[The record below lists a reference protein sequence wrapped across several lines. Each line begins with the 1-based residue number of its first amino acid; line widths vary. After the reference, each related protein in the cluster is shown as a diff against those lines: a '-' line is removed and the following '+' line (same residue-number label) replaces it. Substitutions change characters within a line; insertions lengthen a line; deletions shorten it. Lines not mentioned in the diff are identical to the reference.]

1 MAASLSWTVAANFSY
16 NAPMSG
22 FQLIANFV
30 PTGDQPGAIIS
41 LVKGLEAGSRYQTLL
56 GITGS
61 GKTFTMANVI
71 QEVQRP
77 TLIISP
83 NKTLAA
89 QLCQEFRSFFPKN
102 AVEYFVS
109 YYDYYQPEAYIPQTD
124 TYIEKDSSIN
134 DELDRLRHEATM
146 SLLSRRDVIV
156 VASVSCIYNLGTP
169 KDYMKAAIQLQPGAA
184 LDREELIKQLV
195 GIKYERNDFEL
206 KRGRFRVRG
215 DVVEIMPSYEKNLI
229 RIELDGDKIGKL
241 TALEP
246 VAGKKLQELE
256 RAIVFPGTH
265 YVTFEDKMEGAL
277 AAIRLDLDI
286 QLTALRGQ
294 NKLVEAQRLEQRTKY
309 DLEIIRE
316 MGYCSGIENYSR
328 YFDGR
333 LPGESPSTL
342 IDYFPDDL
350 LVFIDESHVTVPQL
364 HAMYNGDRARKNT
377 LIDFGFRLP
386 SALDNRPLKFEE
398 VEKKFKQ
405 AVFVSATP
413 SKYERQVSTQLVE
426 QIIRPTGLIDPA
438 VEVRKAEGQVENLLA
453 EIKVRVGRQERVLV
467 TTLTKRMAEDLSE
480 YLNEAGIKVRYLHS
494 DVETLDRIDIL
505 RGLRKGEFDVLVGIN
520 LLREGLDLPEV
531 SLVAILDADKEGFLR
546 GETSLIQTI
555 GRAARNVNGTVLLY
569 AERTTDSMA
578 AALRE
583 TNRRRKIQIAYNEKN
598 NITPQTIVK
607 EIHDISDR
615 IQESK
620 LSEIKRLKE
629 FIPAS
634 EIPDL
639 IKALEDEMAMAATEL
654 NFEQAAEL
662 RDRIKELKK
671 AFGLPAA
678 GRD

>member
-1 MAASLSWTVAANFSY
+1 MQKFKLVSDF
-16 NAPMSG
+16 APR
-22 FQLIANFV
+22 
-30 PTGDQPGAIIS
+30 GDQPQAIDQ
-41 LVKGLEAGSRYQTLL
+41 LVKGVTSGKKFQTLL

-61 GKTFTMANVI
+61 GKTFTMANII
-71 QEVQRP
+71 QAVQRP
-77 TLIISP
+77 TLVISP

-89 QLCQEFRSFFPKN
+89 QLCQEFRGFFPGN

-146 SLLSRRDVIV
+146 SLLTRRDVVV

-169 KDYMKAAIQLQPGAA
+169 KDYLKAALRLQLGEKY
-184 LDREELIKQLV
+184 DREELIKHLV
-195 GIKYERNDFEL
+195 GVKYERNDFEL

-215 DVVEIMPSYEKNLI
+215 ESIEIMPSYEKNLI
-229 RIELDGDKIGKL
+229 RIELDGDRIGKIA
-241 TALEP
+241 ALEP
-246 VAGKKLQELE
+246 VAGKKLQELDQ
-256 RAIVFPGTH
+256 AVIFPGTH
-265 YVTFEDKMEGAL
+265 YVTFEDKMGPAL
-277 AAIRLDLDI
+277 QAIRHDMET
-286 QLTALRGQ
+286 QVAALRGQ

-333 LPGESPSTL
+333 RPGEPPSTL
-342 IDYFPDDL
+342 MDYFPDDFL
-350 LVFIDESHVTVPQL
+350 LFIDESHVTVPQL
-364 HAMYNGDRARKNT
+364 HAMYNGDRARKET

-386 SALDNRPLKFEE
+386 SALDNRPFKFEE
-398 VEKKFKQ
+398 FEKKLKQ
-405 AVFVSATP
+405 VVFVSATP
-413 SKYERQVSTQLVE
+413 GPYEKKNSEQTVE

-438 VEVRKAEGQVENLLA
+438 CEVRSAVGQVEDLLK
-453 EIKVRVGRQERVLV
+453 EIKVRVGRKERVLV

-494 DVETLDRIDIL
+494 DVETLDRIEIL
-505 RGLRKGEFDVLVGIN
+505 RGLRLGEFDVLVGIN

-546 GETSLIQTI
+546 AETSLIQTI
-555 GRAARNVNGTVLLY
+555 GRASRNINGTVLLY
-569 AERTTDSMA
+569 AEKMTDSMRR
-578 AALRE
+578 ALRE
-583 TNRRRKIQIAYNEKN
+583 TNRRRKIQVAYNEEHG
-598 NITPQTIVK
+598 ITPQTIVK
-607 EIHDISDR
+607 AIHDISDR
-615 IQESK
+615 IRESK
-620 LSEIKRLKE
+620 LAEIKRIKDFLPPDE
-629 FIPAS
+629 V
-634 EIPDL
+634 PDL
-639 IKALEDEMAMAATEL
+639 IRDLENEMQMAATEL
-654 NFEQAAEL
+654 NFEAAAEI

>member
-1 MAASLSWTVAANFSY
+1 MPKFKIVSNY
-16 NAPMSG
+16 EPC
-22 FQLIANFV
+22 
-30 PTGDQPGAIIS
+30 GDQPEAIS
-41 LVKGLEAGSRYQTLL
+41 QLVKGLEAGDRYQTLL

-71 QEVQRP
+71 EKVQRP

-89 QLCQEFRSFFPKN
+89 QLCQEFRSFFPHN

-109 YYDYYQPEAYIPQTD
+109 YYDYYQPEAYIPSTD

-156 VASVSCIYNLGTP
+156 VASVSCIYSLGTP
-169 KDYMKAAIQLQPGAA
+169 KDYLKAMLILRLGETH
-184 LDREELIKQLV
+184 DREEIIKHLV
-195 GIKYERNDFEL
+195 SVKYERNDFEL

-215 DVVEIMPSYEKNLI
+215 DVVEVLPAYAKNIL
-229 RIELDGDKIGKL
+229 RIELDGDKISKL
-241 TALEP
+241 T
-246 VAGKKLQELE
+246 ELE
-256 RAIVFPGTH
+256 AVTGQKMAEQESAAIFPGTH
-265 YVTFEDKMEGAL
+265 YLTFEDRMETAL
-277 AAIRLDLDI
+277 AAIRQDMEI
-286 QLTALRGQ
+286 QVAELKTA

-309 DLEIIRE
+309 DLEMIKE
-316 MGYCSGIENYSR
+316 MGYCNGIENYSR

-333 LPGESPSTL
+333 KPGEAPSTL
-342 IDYFPDDL
+342 MSYFPDDYL
-350 LVFIDESHVTVPQL
+350 LFIDESHVTVPQL

-386 SALDNRPLKFEE
+386 SARDNRPLKFEE
-398 VEKKFKQ
+398 FEKKLNQVMFI
-405 AVFVSATP
+405 SATP
-413 SKYERQVSTQLVE
+413 SAYERKISTQIVE

-438 VEVRKAEGQVENLLA
+438 VEVRKAEGQVEDLLK
-453 EIKVRVGRQERVLV
+453 EIRVRVEKKERVLV

-555 GRAARNVNGTVLLY
+555 GRAARNINGTVLLY
-569 AERTTDSMA
+569 AEKMTDSMKR
-578 AALRE
+578 ALAE
-583 TNRRRKIQIAYNEKN
+583 TNRRRKIQIEFNEKN

-615 IQESK
+615 IRESK
-620 LSEIKRLKE
+620 LEEIKRLKDFMPKE
-629 FIPAS
+629 
-634 EIPDL
+634 EVPDL
-639 IKALEDEMAMAATEL
+639 IRALEEEMQMAATEL
-654 NFEQAAEL
+654 NFEQAAEI

-671 AFGLPAA
+671 AFGLSTGLSA
-678 GRD
+678 GGGQGIKS

>member
-1 MAASLSWTVAANFSY
+1 MADWLSWTVAPDFSY
-16 NAPMSG
+16 NVSMSE
-22 FQLIANFV
+22 FELVANFA
-30 PTGDQPGAIIS
+30 PLGDQPKAIEQ
-41 LVKGLEAGSRYQTLL
+41 LAAGLKAGDRYQTLL

-71 QEVQRP
+71 QAVQRP

-109 YYDYYQPEAYIPQTD
+109 YYDYYQPEAYVPQTD

-134 DELDRLRHEATM
+134 DELDRLRHEATA

-169 KDYMKAAIQLQPGAA
+169 KDYLKAALVFQPGDPV
-184 LDREELIKQLV
+184 DREELIKQLV
-195 GIKYERNDFEL
+195 GIKYERNDFEV

-215 DVVEIMPSYEKNLI
+215 DIIEVLPAYEKNLL
-229 RIELDGDKIGKL
+229 RIELDGDRIGRL
-241 TALEP
+241 TTLEP
-246 VAGKKLQELE
+246 VTSRKLEALE

-265 YVTFEDKMEGAL
+265 YVTVEDKIEGAL
-277 AAIRLDLDI
+277 QAIKRDLDE
-286 QLTALRGQ
+286 QLAALRGQ

-309 DLEIIRE
+309 DLEMIKE

-333 LPGESPSTL
+333 RPGDSPSTL
-342 IDYFPDDL
+342 IDYFPDDF

-364 HAMYNGDRARKNT
+364 HAMYNGDRARKGT

-386 SALDNRPLKFEE
+386 SALDNRPLKFAEFAAK
-398 VEKKFKQ
+398 VKQ

-413 SKYERQVSTQLVE
+413 SKYEREISGRLVE

-438 VEVRKAEGQVENLLA
+438 TEVRPAAGQVEDLLQ
-453 EIKVRVGRQERVLV
+453 EIKVRVARTERVLV

-494 DVETLDRIDIL
+494 DVETLDRIEIL

-555 GRAARNVNGTVLLY
+555 GRAARNANGTVLLY
-569 AERTTDSMA
+569 AEKMTDSMKR
-578 AALRE
+578 ALAE
-583 TNRRRKIQIAYNEKN
+583 TNRRRKIQIEFNEKN
-598 NITPQTIVK
+598 NITPRTIVK
-607 EIHDISDR
+607 EIADISDR
-615 IQESK
+615 VRESK
-620 LSEIKRLKE
+620 LSEVKRIKE
-629 FIPAS
+629 FIPAN

-639 IKALEDEMAMAATEL
+639 IKALEGEMAMAATEL
-654 NFEQAAEL
+654 NFEQAAEI

-671 AFGLPAA
+671 AFGLK
-678 GRD
+678 

>member
-1 MAASLSWTVAANFSY
+1 MPKFKLVSNY
-16 NAPMSG
+16 EPC
-22 FQLIANFV
+22 
-30 PTGDQPGAIIS
+30 GDQPKAIDQ
-41 LVKGLEAGSRYQTLL
+41 LVKGLEAGDKYQTLL

-71 QEVQRP
+71 EKVQRP
-77 TLIISP
+77 TLVISP

-89 QLCQEFRSFFPKN
+89 QLCQEFRSFFPNN

-109 YYDYYQPEAYIPQTD
+109 YYDYYQPEAYIPSTD
-124 TYIEKDSSIN
+124 TYIEKDSAIN

-156 VASVSCIYNLGTP
+156 VASVSCIFSLGTP
-169 KDYMKAAIQLQPGAA
+169 KDYLKAMIALRVGEK
-184 LDREELIKQLV
+184 LDRDELIKHLV
-195 GIKYERNDFEL
+195 SVKYERNDFEL

-215 DVVEIMPSYEKNLI
+215 DVVEIMPSYEKNLL
-229 RIELDGDKIGKL
+229 RIELDGDKISKL
-241 TALEP
+241 TELEP
-246 VAGKKLQELE
+246 VAGKKLAE
-256 RAIVFPGTH
+256 RESAAIFPGTH
-265 YVTFEDKMEGAL
+265 YLTFEDRMEKAL
-277 AAIRLDLDI
+277 AAIRHDMELQVAELK
-286 QLTALRGQ
+286 AA

-309 DLEIIRE
+309 DLEMIKE
-316 MGYCSGIENYSR
+316 MGYCNGIENYSR

-333 LPGESPSTL
+333 QSGEAPSTL
-342 IDYFPDDL
+342 MSYFPDDYL
-350 LVFIDESHVTVPQL
+350 MFIDESHVTVPQL

-386 SALDNRPLKFEE
+386 SARDNRPLKFEE
-398 VEKKFKQ
+398 FEKKLNQVMFI
-405 AVFVSATP
+405 SATP
-413 SKYERQVSTQLVE
+413 SAYERKISTQIVE

-438 VEVRKAEGQVENLLA
+438 VEVRKAEGQVEDLLK
-453 EIKVRVGRQERVLV
+453 EIRVRVEKKERVLV

-555 GRAARNVNGTVLLY
+555 GRAARNINGTVLLY
-569 AERTTDSMA
+569 AEKMTDSMKR
-578 AALRE
+578 ALAE
-583 TNRRRKIQIAYNEKN
+583 TNRRRKIQIEFNEKN

-615 IQESK
+615 IRESK
-620 LSEIKRLKE
+620 LEEIKRLKDFMPKE
-629 FIPAS
+629 
-634 EIPDL
+634 EVPDL
-639 IKALEDEMAMAATEL
+639 IRALEEEMQMAATEL
-654 NFEQAAEL
+654 NFEQAAEI

-671 AFGLPAA
+671 AFGIKAEK
-678 GRD
+678 